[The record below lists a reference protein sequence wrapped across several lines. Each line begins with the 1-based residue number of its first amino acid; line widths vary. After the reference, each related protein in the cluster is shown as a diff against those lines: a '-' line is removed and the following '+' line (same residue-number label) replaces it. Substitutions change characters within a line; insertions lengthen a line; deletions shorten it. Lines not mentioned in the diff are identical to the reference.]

1 MSTQPRTVSEL
12 KKVAEGREAEMFA
25 WKEGTILRLLRNRD
39 GAEQNE
45 RQAVALRAAHASG
58 VPVPRV
64 IEITSVEGRPGIVME
79 RVEGVDYLTL
89 LGRQPWLVFTV
100 GPLSGKL
107 HARLHEVAPG
117 EALIPLR
124 TVLRNRIQPCDHL
137 PDELA
142 AFALDVLDSLPDG
155 DRLYHGDF
163 HPGNIMSTAKGPIV
177 IDWTNAC
184 VGDPTADVART
195 DLLLRIGEPPP
206 SSPIIVRT
214 LARVGGRILVW
225 GYLRSYRKQR
235 KLDMSTF
242 PRWKIPIAAARV
254 SAEGIA
260 EELPALISFLE
271 RARAALS

>member
-1 MSTQPRTVSEL
+1 MRSVTEL
-12 KKVAEGREAEMFA
+12 TKLAEGREAEMFA
-25 WKEGTILRLLRNRD
+25 WEDGTILRLLRNAD
-39 GAEQNE
+39 GQWQNE
-45 RQAVALRAAHASG
+45 LQVAALQAAHASG
-58 VPVPRV
+58 VPVPRF
-64 IEITSVEGRPGIVME
+64 IEVTSVEGRPGIVME

-89 LGRQPWLVFTV
+89 LGRQPWLVFSV
-100 GPLSGKL
+100 GALSGKL
-107 HARLHEVAPG
+107 HARLHGVTPG
-117 EALIPLR
+117 EGLPPLR
-124 TVLRNRIQPCDHL
+124 AVLRNRIQPCEHL
-137 PDELA
+137 SDELA

-163 HPGNIMSTAKGPIV
+163 HPGNMMRTAKGPIV

-235 KLDMSTF
+235 ALDMDTF

-254 SAEGIA
+254 AAEGIA
-260 EELPALISFLE
+260 EEVPALISLLE
-271 RARAALS
+271 RARAASA